1 MNKGEEY
8 AYLKQEQAFN
18 EFQNLTRTND
28 ILEPKTTI
36 MLHLAA
42 AMAVGCYP

>member
-1 MNKGEEY
+1 ML
-8 AYLKQEQAFN
+8 AIKQEQAFN
-18 EFQNLTRTND
+18 EFQNVTRNND
-28 ILEPKTTI
+28 ILESKTTI